1 MSLCDGIL
9 GAPCLVVSTLLHEIG
24 YWFSWRFVQQMHS
37 RTIESM
43 RRMANGVDANWIL
56 EEEWLDVYTVRRTA
70 ETLIDPFVWKW
81 SSRGPPPEIWGGQAN
96 WGWIGMWLSQEE
108 RAKVLTDTLAGF
120 LAASPEEIQD
130 AAQQMNQKSEADG
143 SSVA

>member
-24 YWFSWRFVQQMHS
+24 YWFSWRFVQQMHK

-56 EEEWLDVYTVRRTA
+56 KEQWLDVYTVRRTA
-70 ETLIDPFVWKW
+70 ETLIDPFVWKC
-81 SSRGPPPEIWGGQAN
+81 SRDTGGQAN
-96 WGWIGMWLSQEE
+96 WGWTGMWLSQEE

-130 AAQQMNQKSEADG
+130 AAQQVNQKSEADG
-143 SSVA
+143 E

>member
-24 YWFSWRFVQQMHS
+24 YWFSWRFVQQMHK
-37 RTIESM
+37 RTMVLM

-56 EEEWLDVYTVRRTA
+56 KEEWLDVYTVRRTA

-81 SSRGPPPEIWGGQAN
+81 SSWYPPPESRTDQAN
-96 WGWIGMWLSQEE
+96 WGWRGMWLSEDE

-120 LAASPEEIQD
+120 LAASPEQIRI
-130 AAQQMNQKSEADG
+130 AAQHLKVNEYGGRRSLK
-143 SSVA
+143 

>member
-24 YWFSWRFVQQMHS
+24 YWFSWRFVQQMHK
-37 RTIESM
+37 RTMVLM

-56 EEEWLDVYTVRRTA
+56 KEQWLDVYTVRRTA

-81 SSRGPPPEIWGGQAN
+81 SSRDTGGQAN
-96 WGWIGMWLSQEE
+96 WGWTGMWLSQEE
-108 RAKVLTDTLAGF
+108 RVKVLTDTLAGF
-120 LAASPEEIQD
+120 LASSPEEIQD

-143 SSVA
+143 E

>member
-24 YWFSWRFVQQMHS
+24 YWFSWRFVQQMHK
-37 RTIESM
+37 RTMVLM

-56 EEEWLDVYTVRRTA
+56 KEEWLDVYTVRRTA

-81 SSRGPPPEIWGGQAN
+81 SSRFPPPEIWGGQAN

>member
-24 YWFSWRFVQQMHS
+24 YWFSWRFVQQMHK

-70 ETLIDPFVWKW
+70 ETLIDPFVWKC
-81 SSRGPPPEIWGGQAN
+81 SRDTGRQAN
-96 WGWIGMWLSQEE
+96 WGWTGMWLSQEE
-108 RAKVLTDTLAGF
+108 RVKVLTDTLAGF
-120 LAASPEEIQD
+120 LASSPEEIQD

-143 SSVA
+143 E

>member
-24 YWFSWRFVQQMHS
+24 YWFSMRFVQQMHK

-56 EEEWLDVYTVRRTA
+56 KEQWLDVYTVRRTA
-70 ETLIDPFVWKW
+70 
-81 SSRGPPPEIWGGQAN
+81 
-96 WGWIGMWLSQEE
+96 
-108 RAKVLTDTLAGF
+108 AG
-120 LAASPEEIQD
+120 L
-130 AAQQMNQKSEADG
+130 
-143 SSVA
+143 

>member
-1 MSLCDGIL
+1 MSLY
-9 GAPCLVVSTLLHEIG
+9 EIG
-24 YWFSWRFVQQMHS
+24 YWFSWRFVQQMHK

-56 EEEWLDVYTVRRTA
+56 KEEWLDVYTVRRTA

-81 SSRGPPPEIWGGQAN
+81 SSWYPPPEN
-96 WGWIGMWLSQEE
+96 WGWTGMWLSEEE
-108 RAKVLTDTLAGF
+108 RDKVLTDTLAGF